1 VNVTDKQVQRLL
13 EALLGAPDRRLAPTA
28 AAIAL
33 QVAPP
38 ALRGAVLHA
47 QRLLNV
53 EGYPVLSFDVDGA
66 TVVLD
71 EALLRE
77 QFEVSS

>member
-1 VNVTDKQVQRLL
+1 MTVTDQQVQQLL
-13 EALLGAPDRRLAPTA
+13 EALLATADRRLSPTA
-28 AAIAL
+28 TAIAMG
-33 QVAPP
+33 VAPA

-53 EGYPVLSFDVDGA
+53 EGYPVLSFDVDGS

-77 QFEVSS
+77 QFEVSA